1 MTLTGADGSKAMHR
15 QVGTPSFADALL
27 PAKVGRNAQLEQ
39 VDAVLD
45 WEPVAAVVRDLYAA
59 PEGRPSYPPL
69 VMVKVLVLQQWYNAS
84 DPEIEAA
91 LWDRL
96 SFRHFVG
103 LGLQDPVPD
112 HSTISRFRSALAAR
126 GLGERVFAEV
136 TRQLDAAGW
145 LVKAG
150 TLLDATLVAAQ
161 ARRPSMDEGPGAGS
175 ATDPEARWTRKGGRA
190 HFGYKAHLGVDAES
204 GLIRRAILT
213 PAHVNESEVAD
224 TLISGDER
232 AVYADKAYES
242 KVRRSRLRAQGI
254 KDRIM
259 HRSHKNQRGLPYWQQ
274 RRNAL
279 IAPRRAPVEQVF
291 GTLKRS
297 YGYRTVRY
305 LGLARNLVELWF
317 KCLAYNLRRA
327 ARLQEL
333 AGA

>member
-1 MTLTGADGSKAMHR
+1 MHR
-15 QVGTPSFADALL
+15 QVGPPSFADALL
-27 PAKVGRNAQLEQ
+27 PEKVGRNAQLEQ

-45 WEPVAAVVRDLYAA
+45 WEPVAAVVRDIYAA

-69 VMVKVLVLQQWYNAS
+69 VMVKVLLLQQWYTAS
-84 DPEIEAA
+84 DPEIEGA

-96 SFRHFVG
+96 SFRRFVG

-126 GLGERVFAEV
+126 GLGERLFAEV

-161 ARRPSMDEGPGAGS
+161 ARRPSMTDGPGAGS
-175 ATDPEARWTRKGGRA
+175 ATDPDATWTRKGGRA
-190 HFGYKAHLGVDAES
+190 HFGYQAHLGVDAES
-204 GLIRRAILT
+204 GLIRRAVLT
-213 PAHVNESEVAD
+213 PAHVNEREVAD

-242 KVRRSRLRAQGI
+242 KARRARLRAQGI
-254 KDRIM
+254 NDRIM
-259 HRSHKNQRGLPYWQQ
+259 HRSHKHQRQLPSWQQ

-279 IAPRRAPVEQVF
+279 IAPRRAPVEHVF

-305 LGLARNLVELWF
+305 FSLARNAVELWF

-327 ARLQEL
+327 ARLHAL
-333 AGA
+333 ARA

>member
-1 MTLTGADGSKAMHR
+1 MHR
-15 QVGTPSFADALL
+15 QLGTPSFADALL
-27 PAKVGRNAQLEQ
+27 PAKVGRNSQLED
-39 VDAVLD
+39 VDAMLD
-45 WEPVAAVVRDLYAA
+45 WEPVAAVVGDIYAA

-69 VMVKVLVLQQWYNAS
+69 VMVKVLVLQQWYHAS

-150 TLLDATLVAAQ
+150 TLMDATLVAAQ
-161 ARRPSMDEGPGAGS
+161 ARRPSIQDGPGAGS
-175 ATDPEARWTRKGGRA
+175 ATDPDATWTRKGGQA
-190 HFGYKAHLGVDAES
+190 HFGYQAHLGVDAES
-204 GLIRRAILT
+204 GLIRHAVLT

-242 KVRRSRLRAQGI
+242 KARRARLQAQGI

-259 HRSHKNQRGLPYWQQ
+259 HRSHKHQRQLPYWQQ

-279 IAPRRAPVEQVF
+279 IGPRRAPVEHVF

-305 LGLARNLVELWF
+305 LGLARNAVELWF

-327 ARLQEL
+327 ARLHEL

>member
-1 MTLTGADGSKAMHR
+1 MHR

-27 PAKVGRNAQLEQ
+27 PAQVGRNAQLEQ

-126 GLGERVFAEV
+126 GLAERVFAEV

-232 AVYADKAYES
+232 AVLCGQG
-242 KVRRSRLRAQGI
+242 LRVQGPPVAAAGAGDQGPDHAPLAQ
-254 KDRIM
+254 
-259 HRSHKNQRGLPYWQQ
+259 NQRGLPYWQQ

-317 KCLAYNLRRA
+317 KCLAYNLRCA

>member
-1 MTLTGADGSKAMHR
+1 MHR
-15 QVGTPSFADALL
+15 QLGTPSFADALL
-27 PAKVGRNAQLEQ
+27 PEQVGRNARLEQ
-39 VDAVLD
+39 VDVVLD
-45 WEPVAAVVRDLYAA
+45 WDRLAEVVRDIYAA

-69 VMVKVLVLQQWYNAS
+69 LMVKVLLLQHWYNAS

-96 SFRHFVG
+96 SFRRFVG

-112 HSTISRFRSALAAR
+112 HSTISRFRTALADR
-126 GLGERVFAEV
+126 GLGECLFAEV

-175 ATDPEARWTRKGGRA
+175 ATDPEASWTRKGGRA

-204 GLIRRAILT
+204 GLIRRAVLT

-242 KVRRSRLRAQGI
+242 KARRARLRAQGI
-254 KDRIM
+254 NDRIM
-259 HRSHKNQRGLPYWQQ
+259 HRSHKHQRGLPYWQQ

-279 IAPRRAPVEQVF
+279 IAPRRAPVEHVF

-305 LGLARNLVELWF
+305 LGLARNGVELWF

-327 ARLQEL
+327 GRLQVL
-333 AGA
+333 AHG

>member
-1 MTLTGADGSKAMHR
+1 MHR
-15 QVGTPSFADALL
+15 QLGDASFADALL
-27 PAKVGRNAQLEQ
+27 PEKVGRNARLEQ

-45 WEPVAAVVRDLYAA
+45 WEPLAEVVSALYAA

-69 VMVKVLVLQQWYNAS
+69 LMVKVLLLQQWYTAS

-96 SFRHFVG
+96 SFRRFVG

-126 GLGERVFAEV
+126 GLGERLFAEV

-150 TLLDATLVAAQ
+150 TLMDATLVAAQ
-161 ARRPSMDEGPGAGS
+161 ARRPSPQAGPGAGS
-175 ATDPEARWTRKGGRA
+175 ATDPDARWTRQGGPA

-204 GLIRRAILT
+204 RLIRRAVLT

-242 KVRRSRLRAQGI
+242 KARRARLQALGI

-259 HRSHKNQRGLPYWQQ
+259 HRSHKHQRHLPYWQQ
-274 RRNAL
+274 RRNVL
-279 IAPRRAPVEQVF
+279 IAPVRAPVEHVF

-305 LGLARNLVELWF
+305 LGLARNALELWF

-327 ARLQEL
+327 ARLHEL
-333 AGA
+333 TAG

>member
-1 MTLTGADGSKAMHR
+1 MHR
-15 QVGTPSFADALL
+15 PMGNASLMDALL
-27 PAKVGRNAQLEQ
+27 PDKVGRNARLEQ
-39 VDAVLD
+39 LDTVLD
-45 WEPVAAVVRDLYAA
+45 WDRLAAVVEDIYAA

-69 VMVKVLVLQQWYNAS
+69 LMVKVLLLQQWYTAS

-91 LWDRL
+91 LWDRI
-96 SFRHFVG
+96 SFRRFVG

-112 HSTISRFRSALAAR
+112 HSTISRFRAALAAR
-126 GLGERVFAEV
+126 GLGEQLFAEV
-136 TRQLDAAGW
+136 TRQLDAAGC

-150 TLLDATLVAAQ
+150 TLLDATLVDAQ
-161 ARRPSMDEGPGAGS
+161 ARRPSMEEGPGAGS
-175 ATDPEARWTRKGGRA
+175 ATDPDATWTRKGGRA
-190 HFGYKAHLGVDAES
+190 TFGYKAHLGVDAGS
-204 GLIRRAILT
+204 GLIRRAVLT

-242 KVRRSRLRAQGI
+242 KARRARLRGQGI
-254 KDRIM
+254 NDRIM
-259 HRSHKNQRGLPYWQQ
+259 HRSHKHQRGLPYWQQ

-305 LGLARNLVELWF
+305 LGLARNALELWV

-327 ARLQEL
+327 SRLQAL
-333 AGA
+333 ASG

>member
-1 MTLTGADGSKAMHR
+1 MHR
-15 QVGTPSFADALL
+15 PMGDASLLDALL
-27 PAKVGRNAQLEQ
+27 PAQIGRNARLEQ

-45 WEPVAAVVRDLYAA
+45 WDRLATVVADVYAA

-69 VMVKVLVLQQWYNAS
+69 LMVKVVLLQQWYSAS

-96 SFRHFVG
+96 SFRRFVG
-103 LGLQDPVPD
+103 LGLPDPAPD
-112 HSTISRFRSALAAR
+112 HSTISRFRAVLAER
-126 GLGERVFAEV
+126 GLGERLFAEV
-136 TRQLDAAGW
+136 TRQLDAAGF

-161 ARRPSMDEGPGAGS
+161 ARRPSLEEGPGAGS
-175 ATDPEARWTRKGGRA
+175 ATDPDATWTRKGGRA
-190 HFGYKAHLGVDAES
+190 HFGYKAHLGVDAKS
-204 GLIRRAILT
+204 GLIRQAVLT

-242 KVRRSRLRAQGI
+242 KARRARLQAQGI
-254 KDRIM
+254 NDRIM
-259 HRSHKNQRGLPYWQQ
+259 HRSHKHQDGLPSWQQ

-279 IAPRRAPVEQVF
+279 IASRRAPVEQVF

-305 LGLARNLVELWF
+305 LGLARNALELWV
-317 KCLAYNLRRA
+317 KCLAYHLRRA
-327 ARLQEL
+327 ARLQPV
-333 AGA
+333 ADA

>member
-1 MTLTGADGSKAMHR
+1 MHR
-15 QVGTPSFADALL
+15 PMGNASLMDGLL
-27 PAKVGRNAQLEQ
+27 PDKVGRNARLEQ
-39 VDAVLD
+39 LDAILD
-45 WEPVAAVVRDLYAA
+45 WDRLAAVVADLYAA

-69 VMVKVLVLQQWYNAS
+69 LMVKVLLLQQWYTAS

-91 LWDRL
+91 LWDRI
-96 SFRHFVG
+96 SFRRFVG
-103 LGLQDPVPD
+103 LGLPDPVPD
-112 HSTISRFRSALAAR
+112 HSTISRFRAVLAAR
-126 GLGERVFAEV
+126 GLGERLFAEA
-136 TRQLDAAGW
+136 TRQLDAAGF

-150 TLLDATLVAAQ
+150 TLMDATLVAAQ

-175 ATDPEARWTRKGGRA
+175 ATDPDATWTRKGGTA
-190 HFGYKAHLGVDAES
+190 HFGYKAHLGVDAGT
-204 GLIRRAILT
+204 GLIRQAVLT

-224 TLISGDER
+224 TLISGDEQ

-242 KVRRSRLRAQGI
+242 KVRRARLRAQGI
-254 KDRIM
+254 NDRIM
-259 HRSHKNQRGLPYWQQ
+259 HRSHKHQAGLPYWQQ

-305 LGLARNLVELWF
+305 LELARNALELWV

-327 ARLQEL
+327 SRLQAL
-333 AGA
+333 AAG

>member
-1 MTLTGADGSKAMHR
+1 MHR
-15 QVGTPSFADALL
+15 SMGDASLMDALL
-27 PAKVGRNAQLEQ
+27 PAKVGRNARLEQ
-39 VDAVLD
+39 LDTVLD
-45 WEPVAAVVRDLYAA
+45 WDRVAAVVDDLYAA

-69 VMVKVLVLQQWYNAS
+69 LLVKVLLLQQWYTAS

-91 LWDRL
+91 LWDRI
-96 SFRHFVG
+96 SFRRFVG

-112 HSTISRFRSALAAR
+112 HSTISRFRAALAAR
-126 GLGERVFAEV
+126 GLGERLFAEV
-136 TRQLDAAGW
+136 TRQLDAAGF

-175 ATDPEARWTRKGGRA
+175 ATDPEATWTRKGGRA
-190 HFGYKAHLGVDAES
+190 HFGYQAHLGVDAES

-224 TLISGDER
+224 TLISGDEQ

-242 KVRRSRLRAQGI
+242 KARRARLRAQGI
-254 KDRIM
+254 NDRIM

-279 IAPRRAPVEQVF
+279 IAPRRAPVEHVF

-317 KCLAYNLRRA
+317 KCMAYNLRRA
-327 ARLQEL
+327 GRLQML
-333 AGA
+333 AGG

>member
-1 MTLTGADGSKAMHR
+1 MHR
-15 QVGTPSFADALL
+15 QLGDATFADALV
-27 PAKVGRNAQLEQ
+27 PAKVGRNARLEQ
-39 VDAVLD
+39 LDAVLD
-45 WEPVAAVVRDLYAA
+45 WDRVAAVVDDIYAA

-69 VMVKVLVLQQWYNAS
+69 LMVKVLLLQQWYTAS

-91 LWDRL
+91 LWDRI
-96 SFRHFVG
+96 SFRRFVG

-112 HSTISRFRSALAAR
+112 HSTISRFRAALAAR
-126 GLGERVFAEV
+126 GLGERLFAEV
-136 TRQLDAAGW
+136 TQQLDAAGW

-150 TLLDATLVAAQ
+150 TLMDATLVAAQ

-175 ATDPEARWTRKGGRA
+175 ATDPEASWTRKGGRA
-190 HFGYKAHLGVDAES
+190 HFGYQAHLGVDAES
-204 GLIRRAILT
+204 SLIRRAILT

-242 KVRRSRLRAQGI
+242 KARRARLRAQGI
-254 KDRIM
+254 NDRIM

-279 IAPRRAPVEQVF
+279 IAPRRAPVEHVF

-305 LGLARNLVELWF
+305 LGLARNAVELWF
-317 KCLAYNLRRA
+317 KCMAYNLRRA
-327 ARLQEL
+327 GRLQLL
-333 AGA
+333 ASG

>member
-1 MTLTGADGSKAMHR
+1 MHR
-15 QVGTPSFADALL
+15 SMGDATLMDALL
-27 PAKVGRNAQLEQ
+27 PAQVGRNARLEQ

-45 WEPVAAVVRDLYAA
+45 WDRLATVVADLYAA

-69 VMVKVLVLQQWYNAS
+69 LMVKVVLLQQWYSAS

-96 SFRHFVG
+96 SFRRFVG

-112 HSTISRFRSALAAR
+112 HSTISRFRAVLAER
-126 GLGERVFAEV
+126 GLGERLFAEM
-136 TRQLDAAGW
+136 TRQLDAAGF

-150 TLLDATLVAAQ
+150 TLLDATLVEAQ
-161 ARRPSMDEGPGAGS
+161 ARRPSMEEGPGAGS
-175 ATDPEARWTRKGGRA
+175 ATDPDATWTRKGGRA
-190 HFGYKAHLGVDAES
+190 HFGYKAHLGVDAKS
-204 GLIRRAILT
+204 GLIRQAVLT
-213 PAHVNESEVAD
+213 PAHVNESAVAD

-242 KVRRSRLRAQGI
+242 KARRARLRAQGI
-254 KDRIM
+254 NDRIM
-259 HRSHKNQRGLPYWQQ
+259 HRSHKHQRALPYWQQ

-279 IAPRRAPVEQVF
+279 IAARRAPVEQVF

-305 LGLARNLVELWF
+305 LGLARNALELWV

-327 ARLQEL
+327 ARLQPV
-333 AGA
+333 AGT

>member
-1 MTLTGADGSKAMHR
+1 MHR
-15 QVGTPSFADALL
+15 SMGDASLMDALL
-27 PAKVGRNAQLEQ
+27 PAKVGRNARLEQ
-39 VDAVLD
+39 LDTVLD
-45 WEPVAAVVRDLYAA
+45 WDRLATVVADLYAA

-69 VMVKVLVLQQWYNAS
+69 LMVKVLLLQQWYTAS

-91 LWDRL
+91 LWDRI
-96 SFRHFVG
+96 SFRRFVG

-112 HSTISRFRSALAAR
+112 HSTISRFRAALAAR
-126 GLGERVFAEV
+126 GLGERLFAEV
-136 TRQLDAAGW
+136 TRQLDAAGF

-161 ARRPSMDEGPGAGS
+161 ARRPSMDEGPGASS
-175 ATDPEARWTRKGGRA
+175 ATDPEASWTRKGGRA
-190 HFGYKAHLGVDAES
+190 HFGYQAHLGVDAES

-232 AVYADKAYES
+232 AVYADRAYES
-242 KVRRSRLRAQGI
+242 KARRARLRAQGI
-254 KDRIM
+254 NDRIM

-279 IAPRRAPVEQVF
+279 IAPVRAPVEHVF

-305 LGLARNLVELWF
+305 LGLARNAVELWF
-317 KCLAYNLRRA
+317 KCMAYNLRRA
-327 ARLQEL
+327 GRLQRL
-333 AGA
+333 ANG

>member
-1 MTLTGADGSKAMHR
+1 MHR
-15 QVGTPSFADALL
+15 PMGNTSLMDALL
-27 PAKVGRNAQLEQ
+27 PEKVGRNARLEQ
-39 VDAVLD
+39 LDTVLD
-45 WEPVAAVVRDLYAA
+45 WDRLAAVVADLYAA

-69 VMVKVLVLQQWYNAS
+69 LLVKVLLLQQWYTAS

-91 LWDRL
+91 LWDRI
-96 SFRHFVG
+96 SFRRFVG

-112 HSTISRFRSALAAR
+112 HSTISRFRAVLAAR
-126 GLGERVFAEV
+126 GLGERLFAEV

-150 TLLDATLVAAQ
+150 TLMDATLVAAQ

-175 ATDPEARWTRKGGRA
+175 ATDPDATWTRKGGRA
-190 HFGYKAHLGVDAES
+190 AFGYKAHLGVDAGS
-204 GLIRRAILT
+204 GLIRRAVLT

-224 TLISGDER
+224 TLISGDEG

-242 KVRRSRLRAQGI
+242 KARRARLRGQGI
-254 KDRIM
+254 NDRIM
-259 HRSHKNQRGLPYWQQ
+259 HRSHKSQRGLPYWQQ

-305 LGLARNLVELWF
+305 LGLARNALELWV

-327 ARLQEL
+327 SRLQAL
-333 AGA
+333 ASG

>member
-1 MTLTGADGSKAMHR
+1 MHR
-15 QVGTPSFADALL
+15 QVGTPSLADALL
-27 PAKVGRNAQLEQ
+27 PAKVGRNDQLEQ
-39 VDAVLD
+39 VDALLD
-45 WEPVAAVVRDLYAA
+45 WEPVAAVVRDIYAA

-96 SFRHFVG
+96 SFRDFVG
-103 LGLQDPVPD
+103 LSLQDPVPD

-175 ATDPEARWTRKGGRA
+175 ATDPDATWTRKGGRA
-190 HFGYKAHLGVDAES
+190 HFGYQAHLGVDAES
-204 GLIRRAILT
+204 GLIRRAVLT

-242 KVRRSRLRAQGI
+242 TARRARLRAQGI
-254 KDRIM
+254 NDRIM
-259 HRSHKNQRGLPYWQQ
+259 HRSHKNQAGLPYWQQ

-279 IAPRRAPVEQVF
+279 IGPRRAPVEHVF

-305 LGLARNLVELWF
+305 FSLTRNAVELWF

-327 ARLQEL
+327 ARLHEL
-333 AGA
+333 ARA

>member
-1 MTLTGADGSKAMHR
+1 MHR
-15 QVGTPSFADALL
+15 PMGNTSLMDALL
-27 PAKVGRNAQLEQ
+27 PEKVGRNAQLEQ
-39 VDAVLD
+39 LDTVLD
-45 WEPVAAVVRDLYAA
+45 WDRLAAVVADLYAA

-69 VMVKVLVLQQWYNAS
+69 LLVKVLLLQQWYTAS

-91 LWDRL
+91 LWDRI
-96 SFRHFVG
+96 SFRRFVG

-112 HSTISRFRSALAAR
+112 HSTISRFRAVLAAR
-126 GLGERVFAEV
+126 GLGEQLFAEV

-150 TLLDATLVAAQ
+150 TLMDATLVAAQ

-175 ATDPEARWTRKGGRA
+175 ATDPDATWTRKGGRA
-190 HFGYKAHLGVDAES
+190 AFGYKAHLGVDAGS
-204 GLIRRAILT
+204 GLIRRAVLT

-242 KVRRSRLRAQGI
+242 KARRARLRGQGI
-254 KDRIM
+254 NDRIM

-279 IAPRRAPVEQVF
+279 LAPRRAPVEQVF

-305 LGLARNLVELWF
+305 LGLARNALELWV

-327 ARLQEL
+327 SRLQAL
-333 AGA
+333 ASG